1 MSMTPLPRGRRCG
14 HRDRRKLERAGWRTT
29 LEYTENHVR
38 GRDGMLI
45 SIEPQW
51 TAVAELAGD
60 TSIVA
65 TVTSTTVDQA
75 WVELRAATVL
85 SSGRRER

>member
-1 MSMTPLPRGRRCG
+1 
-14 HRDRRKLERAGWRTT
+14 
-29 LEYTENHVR
+29 
-38 GRDGMLI
+38 MLI

-65 TVTSTTVDQA
+65 TVTSATVDQA
-75 WVELRAATVL
+75 WVELRAATAL
-85 SSGRRER
+85 SSGTRQR